1 MYSKFNFSGKTK
13 QSLIK
18 QKERKKNGDDNDDV
32 EEKDTTTS
40 SEKRATQRKTHTV
53 RTLNND

>member
-1 MYSKFNFSGKTK
+1 MYSKFNFTGKTK

-32 EEKDTTTS
+32 EENETAAA